1 MWYSMK
7 WQKKSRNHRQKI
19 KSYCSQSNPEG
30 VIVDNLP
37 KLGKE
42 IHVDTGGIQKR
53 KWPCLEK
60 NTICHITVVA
70 LNIQKNIKA
79 ETEKYKVTLEVAQKK
94 CTLPSNLEKPEG
106 NDSYEIEKY

>member
-1 MWYSMK
+1 MQIQEEFRRENDLV
-7 WQKKSRNHRQKI
+7 QK
-19 KSYCSQSNPEG
+19 
-30 VIVDNLP
+30 
-37 KLGKE
+37 
-42 IHVDTGGIQKR
+42 
-53 KWPCLEK
+53 K